1 MISAFGVDHGEIS
14 KLAVRPTGKLFKMP
28 KAGKIFG
35 RAGKSPSQQRGPTA
49 GFKASQKAGQGTA
62 KGFGAVGTAAGKGA
76 SGMGFKTLGEKMQG
90 SPVKA
95 GVTTSFIGGTAGY
108 GVYGMIKKPKQPQT
122 PGQVG

>member
-28 KAGKIFG
+28 KAGKLFG
-35 RAGKSPSQQRGPTA
+35 RAKSPSQQRGPTA
-49 GFKASQKAGQGTA
+49 GFKAGHAAGKGTA
-62 KGFGAVGTAAGKGA
+62 GAMGAVGTAAGKGA

-90 SPVKA
+90 SPLKA

-108 GVYGMIKKPKQPQT
+108 GVYGMLKKPKQPQT

>member
-14 KLAVRPTGKLFKMP
+14 KVVVRPTAALRKLP
-28 KAGKIFG
+28 KAGKLFG
-35 RAGKSPSQQRGPTA
+35 QAGKKPNQGPTA
-49 GFKASQKAGQGTA
+49 GFKAGQKTGQGAA

-108 GVYGMIKKPKQPQT
+108 GVYGMIKKPKQPQQ
-122 PGQVG
+122 PGQVR